1 MQLSGN
7 ILYFSYYSLNFLERV
22 IQTGDSCYYK
32 RSRHTVVCGA
42 ALKNGAHENYVSI
55 LTGATK
61 LRFSRSHKSVIFY
74 PMDAKVAV

>member
-7 ILYFSYYSLNFLERV
+7 ILYFSYYSLNFLERI

-32 RSRHTVVCGA
+32 WSRRVCGA
-42 ALKNGAHENYVSI
+42 ALKNRAHENYVSI